1 MSRPNIFFCVC
12 KYSTISVYMLT
23 HVPFLFIVV
32 LFTYNHY
39 TTVYYAV
46 YCILFIVYCISCML
60 LTLCF
65 CPVHVPGNP
74 YLLFAF
80 SYFFLLC
87 SINLPLVRLLSFF
100 YLLLF
105 YINCI
110 QKPSIN
116 TYILSLSAH
125 ILPTCLYIRE
135 NCLNI
140 IFLFVCLSHRW
151 GGIFFPFPD
160 INPVCLCVS
169 RRRNHL
175 HRGSTVYRTTSD
187 VRHCHLSL
195 ANVIALRRH

>member
-1 MSRPNIFFCVC
+1 MFLSCTCPGKSLPFVCIFILFSFMLN
-12 KYSTISVYMLT
+12 KFTTSPSTI
-23 HVPFLFIVV
+23 
-32 LFTYNHY
+32 
-39 TTVYYAV
+39 
-46 YCILFIVYCISCML
+46 
-60 LTLCF
+60 
-65 CPVHVPGNP
+65 
-74 YLLFAF
+74 
-80 SYFFLLC
+80 
-87 SINLPLVRLLSFF
+87 FF

-125 ILPTCLYIRE
+125 ILPTYLYIRE

-140 IFLFVCLSHRW
+140 IFLSVCLSHRW
-151 GGIFFPFPD
+151 GGISFPFPD

-169 RRRNHL
+169 L

-195 ANVIALRRH
+195 ANVIVLRRH